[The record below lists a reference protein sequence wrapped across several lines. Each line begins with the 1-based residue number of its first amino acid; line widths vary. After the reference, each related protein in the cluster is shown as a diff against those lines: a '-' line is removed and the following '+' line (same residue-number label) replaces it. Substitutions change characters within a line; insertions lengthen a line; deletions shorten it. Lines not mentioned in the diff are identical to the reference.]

1 MIGEL
6 LLLTENGGENKM
18 AVINIY
24 VNTKRLETLKPVPGE
39 NDSQKIGFLIDA
51 YKDQRQGEEQ

>member
-1 MIGEL
+1 MIGEQ
-6 LLLTENGGENKM
+6 LLLTENGMVSSM

-24 VNTKRLETLKPVPGE
+24 VNTKRLETLKLVPGE

-51 YKDQRQGEEQ
+51 YEDQRKDEVC